1 MASGH
6 EFGAGLM
13 LKTRPLSSGV
23 ESSFRAVL
31 GAIEKNSFIAL
42 PGKGGHSG
50 LLPSKIVFYST
61 DSRVGLLIRV
71 CAGPT
76 LLISGNL
83 LMSFSGSFNLASG
96 GLLWNG
102 EC

>member
-1 MASGH
+1 M
-6 EFGAGLM
+6 GAL
-13 LKTRPLSSGV
+13 
-23 ESSFRAVL
+23 
-31 GAIEKNSFIAL
+31 EKNSFTAL

-50 LLPSKIVFYST
+50 ILPSKIVFYSS
-61 DSRVGLLIRV
+61 DSWAGLLIRV

-83 LMSFSGSFNLASG
+83 LMSFSGSFNLASD
-96 GLLWNG
+96 GLLWNE